1 MNEKFDDDE
10 ATWETEYEI
19 GNGLTVRRKIR
30 GVFET
35 LSLGPGIFRSPDSQ
49 HLSEIASEIVQ
60 YFTLNMK
67 KLSLIHI

>member
-1 MNEKFDDDE
+1 MNEKSNDDE

-35 LSLGPGIFRSPDSQ
+35 LSLGPGILDHQ
-49 HLSEIASEIVQ
+49 THNA
-60 YFTLNMK
+60 YLN
-67 KLSLIHI
+67 